1 MSNRK
6 PILNH
11 PIIRAGSKVTGV
23 APEVLAGDCRDA
35 HIVLR
40 RHKAMIAGHLM
51 GFGYAEMG
59 RIFARDHTT
68 IMSAV
73 QSKPGLY
80 ECSDVKAIIR
90 EVERIED
97 CWRGVSVVIE
107 PEPEPTPVPEP
118 APPPAARRR
127 VQDMPLAVPTGKHK
141 HVWQQDWGI
150 ALARRD
156 NIHRW

>member
-11 PIIRAGSKVTGV
+11 PLIRAGATVTGI
-23 APEVLAGDCRDA
+23 APEVLVGDCRDA

-40 RHKAMIAGHLM
+40 RHKAMIAGHMM

-107 PEPEPTPVPEP
+107 PAPEPTPEP
-118 APPPAARRR
+118 APTPAVRRR
-127 VQDMPLAVPTGKHK
+127 VKDMPLAVPLGKHR
-141 HVWQQDWGI
+141 HVWQQNWGI
-150 ALARRD
+150 ALARRN